1 MTVYKSLTLDVSLL
15 AMTAS
20 MASADA
26 MTDLA
31 TAAGKVANLTM
42 IALPHD
48 RCAYGAVTDAF
59 KKNTPRLPSTR

>member
-1 MTVYKSLTLDVSLL
+1 
-15 AMTAS
+15 

-31 TAAGKVANLTM
+31 TAAGKVANLTV